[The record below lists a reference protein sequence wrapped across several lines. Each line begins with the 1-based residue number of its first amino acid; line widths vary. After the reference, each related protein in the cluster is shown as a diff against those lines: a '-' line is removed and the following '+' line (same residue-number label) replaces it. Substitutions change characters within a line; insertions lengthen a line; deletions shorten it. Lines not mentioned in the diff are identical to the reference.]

1 MSKLALDP
9 VNLLQSSGAPTNPTL
24 RAGDTYFDTAANA
37 VYVYTGSAWVIVG
50 TAVND
55 ANNIL
60 ANQVFG

>member
-9 VNLLQSSGAPTNPTL
+9 VNLLQSSGAPTNPTF